1 MDKLKKKELIKKEM
15 KIKLSKKNSEK
26 SSINNLL
33 FGINKNINNSKISNR
48 NNNKKESQIEN
59 NNIPNINNIQSNI
72 SEEINEINQKKTKNE
87 YIIELKQKC
96 EKIKKEINTYA
107 KKTSKELN
115 VTEKVKMNNINDLR
129 QKLDSLKEK
138 LQSELNLK
146 YPSIKEIE
154 PLITFEEMQNKLKLS
169 KKFTEIMKNKYNYQY
184 PTSIQSVSIPIIYE
198 KKNVIG
204 VSETGS
210 GKTLSYLIPCFH
222 NSLFKKL
229 ENEDKCYKIIII
241 LPTKELSKQI
251 YNESLLFNKY
261 YCENNLK
268 IKYIN
273 TSLILSI
280 NTEYSNFINNTDV
293 YIGTPNN
300 ILKLI
305 NLCKDDI
312 LNILSYIVFDESDK
326 FFELGFI
333 ESIEQIL
340 QQVCKISNISK
351 IFFSATIS
359 ENLTT
364 IINNNY
370 ADSIK
375 IRIGSKNLPSKN
387 IIQEFIFCSNE
398 EGKINELKN
407 IFHRQIDFPVL
418 VFIDGVSKIKYIYK
432 KIKYECPNIECMF
445 SKMNK
450 KEREEQI
457 NKFRIGDIFV
467 LLCSDLL
474 SRGIDFKNVKT
485 IINYDCPYKI
495 TNYIHRI
502 GRTGRAGKKGFAFT
516 FIEEKDK
523 DNLFYISKLINDMKN
538 ENYSDIKCPDWLV
551 NLSKKNINNKIGIN
565 KEIKKE
571 IKKDKNLIGKK
582 RKREK

>member
-1 MDKLKKKELIKKEM
+1 MKKSQKKELLQKE
-15 KIKLSKKNSEK
+15 KNKTPKKNFEK

-33 FGINKNINNSKISNR
+33 FGVNKKTNTSKIKSKNNETIKENKNEKNNLLEKDIDDVEEPMNY
-48 NNNKKESQIEN
+48 N
-59 NNIPNINNIQSNI
+59 PN
-72 SEEINEINQKKTKNE
+72 EH
-87 YIIELKQKC
+87 IIELKKKCQKL
-96 EKIKKEINTYA
+96 KKEINIYA
-107 KKTSKELN
+107 EKTLEELN
-115 VTEKVKMNNINDLR
+115 VTEKIKTNNINELR
-129 QKLDSLKEK
+129 KELNILKDE
-138 LQSELNLK
+138 LQSKLNIK
-146 YPSIKEIE
+146 YPSIEEFE
-154 PLITFEEMQNKLKLS
+154 PLVTFDEIQKNLKLR
-169 KKFTEIMKNKYNYQY
+169 KNFTEIMTKAYNFQY
-184 PTSIQSVSIPIIYE
+184 PTSIQTISIPIISQN
-198 KKNVIG
+198 KNVLAI
-204 VSETGS
+204 SETGS
-210 GKTLSYLIPCFH
+210 GKTLSYMIPCFH
-222 NSLFKKL
+222 NSLLKKL
-229 ENEDKCYKIIII
+229 QEKDKCYKIIII

-268 IKYIN
+268 IKYVN
-273 TSLILSI
+273 TSVILSI
-280 NTEYSNFINNTDV
+280 NTEYSNFIKNADV

-305 NLCKDDI
+305 NLCSNDI
-312 LNILSYIVFDESDK
+312 LDILSYIIFDESDK
-326 FFELGFI
+326 YFELGFI

-340 QQVCKISNISK
+340 QQVSKKPTISK

-359 ENLTT
+359 ENLIN

-375 IRIGSKNLPSKN
+375 IRIGSKNLPAKN
-387 IIQEFIFCSNE
+387 IVQEFVYCSNE

-407 IFHRQIDFPVL
+407 IFHRQIDFPIL

-450 KEREEQI
+450 EEREEQI
-457 NKFRIGDIFV
+457 NKFRVGDIFV

-502 GRTGRAGKKGFAFT
+502 GRTGRAGKKGLAIT
-516 FIEEKDK
+516 FIEEKDNK
-523 DNLFYISKLINDMKN
+523 NLFYISKLINDMKN
-538 ENYSDIKCPDWLV
+538 ENYTNIKCPDWLV
-551 NLSKKNINNKIGIN
+551 NLSKKKNMNKKIVLNKNIVLNNKNN
-565 KEIKKE
+565 KS
-571 IKKDKNLIGKK
+571 LIGKK
-582 RKREK
+582 RNRESE

>member
-1 MDKLKKKELIKKEM
+1 MEKSKKKKSLKLKS
-15 KIKLSKKNSEK
+15 SKKTTQK
-26 SSINNLL
+26 SIINNLL
-33 FGINKNINNSKISNR
+33 FGIKKNNNNSISNR
-48 NNNKKESQIEN
+48 SISNNKKESQLEKN
-59 NNIPNINNIQSNI
+59 TTPNINYIQNN
-72 SEEINEINQKKTKNE
+72 INENEDNKNENKTNNE

-96 EKIKKEINTYA
+96 QKIKKEINAYA
-107 KKTSKELN
+107 IKTLEELK
-115 VTEKVKMNNINDLR
+115 VTEKVKMNNINELR
-129 QKLDSLKEK
+129 KTLNSLKEK
-138 LQSELNLK
+138 LQIELNLK
-146 YPSIKEIE
+146 YPSIEEVE
-154 PLITFEEMQNKLKLS
+154 PLVTFEEIQNKLKLS
-169 KKFTEIMKNKYNYQY
+169 KKFTEIMTKTYNYQY
-184 PTSIQSVSIPIIYE
+184 PTSIQSVSIPLIYE
-198 KKNVIG
+198 KKNVIA

-210 GKTLSYLIPCFH
+210 GKTLSYVIPCFH
-222 NSLFKKL
+222 NSLYKKL
-229 ENEDKCYKIIII
+229 QNKDKCYKIIIM

-273 TSLILSI
+273 TSVILSI
-280 NTEYSNFINNTDV
+280 NTEYQNFINNTDI

-305 NLCKDDI
+305 NLCKDNI
-312 LNILSYIVFDESDK
+312 LNLLSYIVFDESDK
-326 FFELGFI
+326 YFELGFI

-340 QQVCKISNISK
+340 QQVCKYTEISK

-359 ENLTT
+359 ENLIT

-502 GRTGRAGKKGFAFT
+502 GRTGRAGKKGLAIT
-516 FIEEKDK
+516 FIEEKDN

-538 ENYSDIKCPDWLV
+538 ENYTDIKCPDWLV
-551 NLSKKNINNKIGIN
+551 SLYKKKNINNKVGIN
-565 KEIKKE
+565 KEIKK
-571 IKKDKNLIGKK
+571 DKNFTGKK

>member
-1 MDKLKKKELIKKEM
+1 MNNNDKQKENKKK
-15 KIKLSKKNSEK
+15 K
-26 SSINNLL
+26 SSLGNLL
-33 FGINKNINNSKISNR
+33 FGVNKIISQKNNNNNEENKIGIINERMNEINQEQKNIIKKNIEENKNEYILELKEEMKNIQKEIEIYAKKTLDELKTTEKIKIKNINNLKTKLNLIKEKIQQELNIKEPKIEEAEPLVSFEEIQHNLKLR
-48 NNNKKESQIEN
+48 NNFS
-59 NNIPNINNIQSNI
+59 
-72 SEEINEINQKKTKNE
+72 
-87 YIIELKQKC
+87 
-96 EKIKKEINTYA
+96 
-107 KKTSKELN
+107 
-115 VTEKVKMNNINDLR
+115 D
-129 QKLDSLKEK
+129 
-138 LQSELNLK
+138 
-146 YPSIKEIE
+146 
-154 PLITFEEMQNKLKLS
+154 
-169 KKFTEIMKNKYNYQY
+169 IMKNIYKYEY
-184 PTSIQSVSIPIIYE
+184 PTPIQSISIPLIYQNKNIIA
-198 KKNVIG
+198 

-210 GKTLSYLIPCFH
+210 GKTLSYIIPCFH
-222 NSLFKKL
+222 NSLLNKLKSENKNKKL
-229 ENEDKCYKIIII
+229 KYKIIII

-273 TSLILSI
+273 TSVILSI
-280 NTEYSNFINNTDV
+280 NNSYDNFINNTDV

-305 NLCKDDI
+305 TLCNDDI
-312 LNILSYIVFDESDK
+312 LNLISYIIFDESDK
-326 FFELGFI
+326 YFELGFI
-333 ESIEQIL
+333 DIIEKIL
-340 QQVCKISNISK
+340 EKVSKKLKISK

-359 ENLTT
+359 ENLIE

-370 ADSIK
+370 ADSVK

-387 IIQEFIFCSNE
+387 IMQEFIYCSNE

-407 IFHRQIDFPVL
+407 IFHRQIDFPIL
-418 VFIDGVSKIKYIYK
+418 VFIDGVDKIKYIYK

-445 SKMNK
+445 SKINK

-467 LLCSDLL
+467 LLSSDLL

-502 GRTGRAGKKGFAFT
+502 GRTGRAGNRGTAIT

-523 DNLFYISKLINDMKN
+523 EYLFYISKLINDMKN
-538 ENYSDIKCPDWLV
+538 EKFEDIICPNWLI
-551 NLSKKNINNKIGIN
+551 NISKT
-565 KEIKKE
+565 KEKTF
-571 IKKDKNLIGKK
+571 LGKK
-582 RKREK
+582 RKKEKRND